1 MKRKKQR
8 VKCKRK
14 PIERKKRKFNFA
26 ITLCKHVSENWK
38 MFTCIWS
45 HTMHNAYTVSSD
57 ILIII
62 IPKWDSILAANEH
75 TKTEWKPSRQRIRQ
89 RKVKRN
95 VMIKQQVSNIR
106 RAITFRIANNQTNA
120 FRNVCVCVFFRSSER
135 TNRIFAPQRRKKWI
149 KNEKA
154 WNEIFIL
161 GECNRNELWTDF
173 NILKTP
179 NEWHLTSH
187 CRRHQ

>member
-120 FRNVCVCVFFRSSER
+120 FRNVCVCFFRSS
-135 TNRIFAPQRRKKWI
+135 
-149 KNEKA
+149 KA